1 MCLNIQWRMKVNTL
15 LKISSII
22 IGMKRRID
30 SIVDSISDKIILAM
44 ILAFFLLEAVALGVF
59 LYELFI
65 IATVLL

>member
-1 MCLNIQWRMKVNTL
+1 MKVNTL

>member
-1 MCLNIQWRMKVNTL
+1 MCLNTQWRMKVNTL

>member
-1 MCLNIQWRMKVNTL
+1 MNTL